1 MRARLERLVLQ
12 AWYDPQPGPAAQ
24 WLIRCTRPL
33 AALTGWL
40 ARRRRKRIE
49 QHLIAPP
56 RPLIVVGNL
65 IAGGAGKTPA
75 VIAIARALA
84 ARGWKP
90 SIVCRSY
97 RARRSEPSLVDADS
111 DAAEVGDEAVV
122 IAQATGLPV
131 ASARRRTDA
140 LELIRAAHPETDVL
154 LADDGLQHEALPR
167 TVEIVV
173 FDRRGVGNGLM
184 LPAGPLR
191 EPLVHAA
198 RMDVL
203 LLNGKAEPPLAHP
216 RIHHLHVEPGL
227 IHPLTGE
234 SGVGLTPT
242 EFARRVRGR
251 ELIAFAGIADPSRF
265 FETVAAIG
273 LRATPHAAGDHARV
287 GPDTLAALQA
297 PFILMTEKDAVKFRT
312 FADERCFALR
322 VDTRV
327 DDALIDW
334 LEERLRGQPFA

>member
-1 MRARLERLVLQ
+1 MRARLERLVLE
-12 AWYDPQPGPAAQ
+12 AWYAPRPGPAAQ

-40 ARRRRKRIE
+40 AGRRRARIE
-49 QHLIAPP
+49 QHVGTPP

-75 VIAIARALA
+75 VIAIAQALA

-90 SIVCRSY
+90 AIICRAY
-97 RARRSEPSLVDADS
+97 RARRSDPSLVDADS
-111 DAAEVGDEAVV
+111 DAAQVGDEAVV

-131 ASARRRTDA
+131 ASARRRAEA

-154 LADDGLQHEALPR
+154 IADDGLQHEALPR

-173 FDRRGVGNGLM
+173 FDRRGVGNGLL

-191 EPLVHAA
+191 EPLAHAA

-203 LLNGKAEPPLAHP
+203 LLNGEADPPLVHP
-216 RIHHLHVEPGL
+216 RVHRLRVEPRL
-227 IHPLTGE
+227 IRPLTGE
-234 SGVGLTPT
+234 PGVELTAA

-265 FETVAAIG
+265 FETVAALG

-287 GPDTLAALQA
+287 GPETLAALQA
-297 PFILMTEKDAVKFRT
+297 PFILMTEKDAVKFRK

-322 VDTRV
+322 VDSRV

-334 LEERLRGQPFA
+334 LEERLRGQPIA